1 MKIQEDTMACIGL
14 CAFILACMLFTG
26 CGTMP
31 ANQVE
36 RSRGEGMGAVVN
48 PTMLAGGYFDYELTR
63 ATLWPGQSVEIES
76 EQYGM
81 IAGSNLLSR
90 SYFRIIGGT
99 NATDVTL
106 LQTFPKGRQ
115 P

>member
-1 MKIQEDTMACIGL
+1 MNRFLPLIGL
-14 CAFILACMLFTG
+14 ILLAG

-31 ANQVE
+31 PNQVE

-81 IAGSNLLSR
+81 IAGSNMLSR
-90 SYFRIIGGT
+90 SYFRIMGGT
-99 NATDVTL
+99 NATDVTFR
-106 LQTFPKGRQ
+106 QTFPRK
-115 P
+115 